1 MKLQTTMGG
10 SWGGNCGGLMWGLQ
24 RQQVRVLLG
33 DKVRPGARKQK
44 AEPVVLAPVGPG
56 SSSSSSELWTRFT
69 RPSSPRRVG
78 SHGRQRCPPPGRCP
92 SMHWHRGNKS
102 GEGRCTSAA
111 AASFYHL
118 KPPFKVFWASEN
130 HPQKKAKS
138 VFFFFFWAAVRNVN
152 ELRRDSCE
160 RTRREAGL
168 CFSPSQCSE
177 M

>member
-1 MKLQTTMGG
+1 MRGVG
-10 SWGGNCGGLMWGLQ
+10 VGLWSAE

-44 AEPVVLAPVGPG
+44 AGPVVLAAVGPG

-78 SHGRQRCPPPGRCP
+78 SHGRQRCPPPGR
-92 SMHWHRGNKS
+92 SLSTHWHRANKS
-102 GEGRCTSAA
+102 GEGRYTSAA
-111 AASFYHL
+111 AASFFHL
-118 KPPFKVFWASEN
+118 KPPFKVFWASEK
-130 HPQKKAKS
+130 HPQNKTKS
-138 VFFFFFWAAVRNVN
+138 VSFFFFWATVRNVN

-160 RTRREAGL
+160 HMRREAGL
-168 CFSPSQCSE
+168 CFSPSQCSK